1 MLNAWRRPDS
11 GVWYYR
17 RVVPLR
23 LRSVVGKTE
32 IRISLGTKDHREAR
46 KLLPSVVAG
55 VDAALAKAAGTEAV
69 APVLRTLSDLV
80 LRMDSGTPREAPP
93 NDTPLTPPPERIQ
106 TKPSVKIASVINGWV
121 LERKPPDRTVYE
133 WRRVF
138 DRLIDHLGHDSAE
151 RITKMDIVGWKDSL
165 LKAGRTTKCVSNYL
179 TSVRAILGWGQSNGY
194 LDTNPAAGVI
204 VKASKGAEAAAKS
217 RLPYGDDDVRLI
229 LREAR
234 KLSGFKR
241 WVPFLLAYSGAR
253 LNEICQLHVHDVRE
267 TPEGWVPQFVDY
279 LAKIHTFDFTKADL
293 TAFDVPASGTQ
304 CAEWGINFWS
314 RVFEEDCD
322 EDVPLFRI
330 AAGWLKRTMPKLE
343 KPGIVHGDYRVGNF
357 LFTEHDSRIS
367 AWLDW
372 ELGRIGD
379 YHQDLAWVASSAYY
393 QYDRDGTLLLNGLMT
408 QPAFLEA
415 YEQASGNRVNGKTF
429 HWYKVYNCFLVTALT
444 LGTGFRIAK
453 NGKTHQD
460 VLVTWLSGVGYLLMD
475 EMRAL
480 IEGAP

>member
-1 MLNAWRRPDS
+1 MLSIDKDRPSPAWIASLRERFPTERELDRVLTRRMHRRS
-11 GVWYYR
+11 GPAYTPVSLQTL
-17 RVVPLR
+17 VEGVESL
-23 LRSVVGKTE
+23 
-32 IRISLGTKDHREAR
+32 IRAHYPADF
-46 KLLPSVVAG
+46 
-55 VDAALAKAAGTEAV
+55 
-69 APVLRTLSDLV
+69 TLSGARWLTGGASKLQMAFVLDWVPAGGKRERTPMV
-80 LRMDSGTPREAPP
+80 LRMEPSESLVESSRLREFQLIRAISGTVPVPQVYWCDEEGRHLPYPALVYGFATGVAKPS
-93 NDTPLTPPPERIQ
+93 NTHSNVSGMGATLPPE
-106 TKPSVKIASVINGWV
+106 
-121 LERKPPDRTVYE
+121 L
-133 WRRVF
+133 
-138 DRLIDHLGHDSAE
+138 
-151 RITKMDIVGWKDSL
+151 
-165 LKAGRTTKCVSNYL
+165 
-179 TSVRAILGWGQSNGY
+179 RA
-194 LDTNPAAGVI
+194 
-204 VKASKGAEAAAKS
+204 
-217 RLPYGDDDVRLI
+217 
-229 LREAR
+229 
-234 KLSGFKR
+234 KL
-241 WVPFLLAYSGAR
+241 A
-253 LNEICQLHVHDVRE
+253 
-267 TPEGWVPQFVDY
+267 PQFVDY

-330 AAGWLKRTMPKLE
+330 AAGWLKRNMPKLE